1 MLPAGVEVSK
11 RVGDVAAHG
20 DHDGPLAAQVLDEDG
35 RQEHGGQDDGSVDD
49 AQRGHAH
56 PCLRIQA
63 ALQGEQVGRR
73 WKMEVGGRRAGNGG
87 MRWREVKVEGKMGEG
102 EVVRRKRD
110 RGRGGRHNIRSWREK
125 TQGDMKA
132 GGELIV
138 P

>member
-35 RQEHGGQDDGSVDD
+35 RQEHGGQDDGRVDD

-63 ALQGEQVGRR
+63 ALQGERGGE
-73 WKMEVGGRRAGNGG
+73 KMEVGGRGAGNGG
-87 MRWREVKVEGKMGEG
+87 MRWMEVKVEGKMGER
-102 EVVRRKRD
+102 EVVRREEI
-110 RGRGGRHNIRSWREK
+110 GRASCRER
-125 TQGDMKA
+125 
-132 GGELIV
+132 V
-138 P
+138 